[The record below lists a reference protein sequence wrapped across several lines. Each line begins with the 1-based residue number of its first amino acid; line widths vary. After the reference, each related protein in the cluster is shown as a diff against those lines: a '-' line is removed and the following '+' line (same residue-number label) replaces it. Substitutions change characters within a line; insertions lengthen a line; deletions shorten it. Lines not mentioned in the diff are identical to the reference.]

1 MTFNSFIALTYP
13 PFKFVNIFFNGAN
26 NKIKGKKKSYQNL
39 IKFFFRNILLQIEK
53 GRNIYFIFFIIYKC
67 EGDKIGRILWEIV
80 IYNIKK
86 TCGHIRFSNTG
97 RGYYLIYIINVL
109 SI

>member
-86 TCGHIRFSNTG
+86 PADILDFQILDEGTI
-97 RGYYLIYIINVL
+97 
-109 SI
+109 